1 MYSGGALVDGLRAAG
16 LEVRVAEAGR
26 PERHV
31 VGMGWGKRSQL
42 LIEIGREPI
51 RWVNVVTQARG
62 QKTQHTNIYV
72 IPGSSIFQEGW
83 LRAARVKTIPIF
95 GRVVDLRWKGK
106 MVVSLIRR
114 LEQDVLLSQTLMRL
128 KEDIEIRS
136 DPEFGCWSLV
146 SLQHKFD
153 FRTGHLWQPAP
164 SAEKWECYRTIARHL
179 LGHKGT

>member
-1 MYSGGALVDGLRAAG
+1 MYSGDALVDGLRAIG

-31 VGMGWGKRSQL
+31 AGVSWGKRSQL
-42 LIEIGREPI
+42 LIEICREPI

-72 IPGSSIFQEGW
+72 IPDSSISKEGW

-106 MVVSLIRR
+106 LAVSLIRR
-114 LEQDVLLSQTLMRL
+114 LDQDVLLSQTLMSL
-128 KEDIEIRS
+128 KEDIEVWS
-136 DPEFGCWSLV
+136 EPEFGCWSLV

-153 FRTGHLWQPAP
+153 VRTARLWQPVP
-164 SAEKWECYRTIARHL
+164 NEKKWECYKTIARHL
-179 LGHKGT
+179 LGHRGT